1 MKKRHIQLIILSILV
16 MGLAFTMK
24 AQALTKDYGYDPE
37 LKSAVAGIGKKY
49 ALVIGIENKKNK
61 LIWAVDDAVEI
72 GWLLK
77 QDFGFDVTCAITR
90 YPSDSVRQKRAKAL
104 KALAGE
110 NYTDKNGILSL
121 FDKMVARANRAGDNS
136 QVLVYFS
143 GHGIP
148 DKHSKE
154 VGYLIPFDGDLEEPT
169 TTLINMDKF
178 ETMSKRLQAKHV
190 LFVLDS
196 CYSGIA
202 GAFSTMSTQ
211 NPKHNSKEDI
221 KRFMGSRAR
230 HILTAGQTNKK
241 AVMLPDKEMSAFS
254 FYLKRALESEA
265 GYRRADFT
273 RDGVILASELKL
285 YLSDKMG
292 KDNRVTHNPCFFNYT
307 EDNGEFVFVSKDF
320 SAMKKHP
327 HTLADSEKSRVISQ
341 SARENVSYRFVEN
354 TSCGNAYTITPGNW
368 Q

>member
-24 AQALTKDYGYDPE
+24 AQAVTKDYGYDPE

-90 YPSDSVRQKRAKAL
+90 YPSDSVRQERAKPL

-110 NYTDKNGILSL
+110 NYTDKNGILGL
-121 FDKMVARANRAGDNS
+121 FDKMVAKANRTGDNS

-190 LFVLDS
+190 LFILDS

-341 SARENVSYRFVEN
+341 PARENVSYRFVEN